1 MNTVNLADG
10 RLVAGLDLGGLL
22 ELFADHTFQTV
33 LIGTM
38 LIGAVSGAIGCLAY
52 LRRQSLVGDVISHSS
67 LLGIMV
73 FFLLSYWFTGQGSK
87 SLMLLIPGAT
97 LSGIL
102 ALLLTRLIVDK
113 TSVRDDSGLGVMLAV
128 FFGSGILLLRSVQK
142 MNPPIPGRRGLEDY
156 LFGMAASMTHSDL
169 IMIGIVGGLSLTV
182 LMLFWKELKVFSFD
196 PLFTQGLGYRTKA
209 LDLLLIAI
217 MVCAVVIGIQC
228 IGVIL
233 MIAMLV
239 TPAAAARQWTTT
251 LGGMVTLAATI
262 GAGCGAIGC
271 SVSAIMTGLPTGPVV
286 VLCGSIVFLLSI
298 LLSPSRGLLMRKF
311 RRNSE
316 IGNLARAGEAQ

>member
-1 MNTVNLADG
+1 MNTAYSAGGFFVDYNLG
-10 RLVAGLDLGGLL
+10 SLL

-102 ALLLTRLIVDK
+102 ALLLTRVIVDQN
-113 TSVRDDSGLGVMLAV
+113 SVRDDSALGVMLAV
-128 FFGSGILLLRSVQK
+128 FFGTGVLILRSVQK

-169 IMIGIVGGLSLTV
+169 IMIGVVGGLSLTV
-182 LMLFWKELKVFSFD
+182 MMLFWKELKVFSFD
-196 PLFTQGLGYRTKA
+196 PLFTQGLGYRTKV

-217 MVCAVVIGIQC
+217 LVCAVVIGIQC

-239 TPAAAARQWTTT
+239 TPAAAARQWTAT
-251 LGGMVTLAATI
+251 LGSMVLVAAAI
-262 GAGCGAIGC
+262 GAGCGAVGC
-271 SVSAIMTGLPTGPVV
+271 TVSATMTGLPTGPVV
-286 VLCGSIVFLLSI
+286 VLSGSIVLLLSI
-298 LLSPSRGLLMRKF
+298 LLSPSRGLMTRKL
-311 RRNSE
+311 RRNKKIAS
-316 IGNLARAGEAQ
+316 LASAGEGQ